1 VSKRKGKRKR
11 RKEEKEKIEN
21 KKGGKRKRER
31 DTGRRPPVRGGGGWG
46 GGRECVLCF
55 VVVSTSR
62 LNFLVLRP
70 ASDFHS
76 SSYHRPTY
84 QVEYPVPAA
93 IVLVASGGGVVGE
106 YEVSECV
113 LEPPCFSD
121 VFE

>member
-1 VSKRKGKRKR
+1 MV
-11 RKEEKEKIEN
+11 
-21 KKGGKRKRER
+21 
-31 DTGRRPPVRGGGGWG
+31 V

-55 VVVSTSR
+55 AVVSTSR
-62 LNFLVLRP
+62 LNFLVICP

-76 SSYHRPTY
+76 SSYHGPTY

-121 VFE
+121 VFEQGFYHFWVCKKDREGTWSSVYGVK